1 MHTAVR
7 LAAEGTRVF
16 ATMRNTNKAGALVE
30 LAKTRG
36 VDLDVLELDVQKENS
51 IHAAVARAAAD
62 GGSIDIL
69 VNNAGFGSV
78 RSLEQATS
86 PQINEIMDVNF
97 FGVVRCIRAVL
108 PLMRA
113 KRFGRIA
120 CISSVGGLVG
130 QPLNEIYCAA
140 KFALEGLVES
150 MATYTEAFFGI
161 KMMLIEPAGIQTE
174 FVNRVLT
181 DLKQEK
187 SSLEDVYGPILAK
200 YIEQATKRG
209 AFETGAQTPSEVA
222 DVVVDTLKDDSAGL
236 RTQTS
241 DRARD
246 FAKEKLQGDPTGA
259 LLQKRIRAEQLGLD

>member
-1 MHTAVR
+1 
-7 LAAEGTRVF
+7 
-16 ATMRNTNKAGALVE
+16 
-30 LAKTRG
+30 
-36 VDLDVLELDVQKENS
+36 
-51 IHAAVARAAAD
+51 
-62 GGSIDIL
+62 
-69 VNNAGFGSV
+69 
-78 RSLEQATS
+78 
-86 PQINEIMDVNF
+86 QINEIMDVNF

-209 AFETGAQTPSEVA
+209 AF
-222 DVVVDTLKDDSAGL
+222 
-236 RTQTS
+236 
-241 DRARD
+241 
-246 FAKEKLQGDPTGA
+246 
-259 LLQKRIRAEQLGLD
+259 